1 MDGEN
6 RPDGGRSGKHREV
19 DYRHLDGDSSQP
31 SDPFLPLRER
41 YVDENRA
48 CSPAVEGATT
58 VISNKMID
66 EPKIITVFIED
77 KPLFPTVL
85 RIERG
90 NRRARYYL
98 EWVED
103 IIQSSAS
110 EANE

>member
-1 MDGEN
+1 V
-6 RPDGGRSGKHREV
+6 RTSV
-19 DYRHLDGDSSQP
+19 
-31 SDPFLPLRER
+31 
-41 YVDENRA
+41 
-48 CSPAVEGATT
+48 VEDATK

-77 KPLFPTVL
+77 EPLFPTVL

-98 EWVED
+98 QWVED